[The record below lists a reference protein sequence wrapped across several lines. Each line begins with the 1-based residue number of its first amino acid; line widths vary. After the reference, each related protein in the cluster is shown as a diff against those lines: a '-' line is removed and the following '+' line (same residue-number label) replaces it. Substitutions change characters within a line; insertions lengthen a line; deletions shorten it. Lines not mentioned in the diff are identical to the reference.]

1 VNLHPYQQTA
11 VDFVLEKPK
20 CGLFMSMGLG
30 KTLTTLTAIQ
40 QLRDQFEIH
49 RVLVIAPLRVAHHTW
64 PDEIGKWDHLD
75 LTYRV
80 IKGPPARRHSLI
92 KYDKSTIHIINR
104 ELVTW
109 LVDHF
114 GKKFPYD
121 MVVIDESSSFKNP
134 ASKRFKALRKVVP
147 KLNRVVEL
155 TGTPVSNGLHDI
167 WSQCWLLDQGER
179 LGRTLTNFRNL
190 YFDADY
196 MGWSYAPKAGA
207 DQKIHNKIADLYLSM
222 STEDYLQMPDRID
235 NVIEVYLPHSAKA
248 RYTELADDFILTME
262 AEDDIPVLSAA
273 AKVNKM
279 LQLANGAVYVDD
291 TGRWDKVHDEKLD
304 ALESIVAEANGA
316 PVLVAYSFVSDRERI
331 KQCFKNAVDVTEPR
345 AIEAWNAGEIQLM
358 LGHPASCGHGLNLQA
373 GGHTL
378 VWFGLPWSLEL
389 YAQMNARLHRQGQ
402 GHPVMVHHI
411 VAKDTADEQV
421 LQALGEKNVT
431 QKALLQA
438 VRAAI

>member
-1 VNLHPYQQTA
+1 MILHPYQQTA
-11 VDFVLEKPK
+11 VDFILDRPK

-30 KTLTTLTAIQ
+30 KTLTTLTAIKELHDRFQ
-40 QLRDQFEIH
+40 IH

-64 PDEIGKWDHLD
+64 PEEITKWDHLD
-75 LTYRV
+75 LTHRV
-80 IKGPPARRHSLI
+80 IKGLPDQRAGLVMHDR
-92 KYDKSTIHIINR
+92 STVHIINR

-109 LVDHF
+109 LIERF
-114 GKKFPYD
+114 GRTLPYD

-134 ASKRFKALRKVVP
+134 SSKRFKALRKVAP

-155 TGTPVSNGLHDI
+155 TGTPVSNGLHDL

-196 MGWSYAPKAGA
+196 MGWSYSPKEGA
-207 DQKIHNKIADLYLSM
+207 DEKIHAKIADVYLSM
-222 STEDYLQMPDRID
+222 STEDYLSMPDRID
-235 NVIEVYLPHSAKA
+235 NVIEVYLPSSARE
-248 RYTELADDFILTME
+248 RYTELEKEFVLTME

-273 AKVNKM
+273 AQVNKM
-279 LQLANGAVYVDD
+279 LQIANGAVYVDD
-291 TGRWDKVHDEKLD
+291 TGRWDKVHDEKLA
-304 ALESIVAEANGA
+304 ALESVIEEANGS

-331 KQCFKNAVDVTEPR
+331 KQCFKGVVDVTEPR
-345 AIEAWNAGEIQLM
+345 AIEAWNAGEVQLM
-358 LGHPASCGHGLNLQA
+358 VGHSASCGHGLNLQS

-402 GHPVMVHHI
+402 GHPVMVHHL
-411 VAKDTADEQV
+411 VASNTADEQV
-421 LQALGEKNVT
+421 LQALGDKNVT